1 MNFIVADIGNTFIKI
16 CTVDEKTLK
25 IKRTNLIR
33 SDKKINFLKINKIFK
48 KKIRKEVLFASVVPQ
63 KFFLLKK
70 YLKNKFDLKATEIK
84 SLNLKQLVKLDI
96 KKPNQV
102 GSDRISNAI
111 GVLKDYSSD
120 SIVIDFGTATTFDVV
135 FKKKI
140 YSGGLIA
147 PGIDLSIKNLA
158 ESTALLPVFKIKK
171 TKKIVGKN
179 TIEALRSGFYEGY
192 SGLIDRIIFKIYKH
206 YKKNFKIILTGGY
219 AYLFNKN
226 LSYKVIVDKLL
237 TIKGLVQIYRYNFL

>member
-111 GVLKDYSSD
+111 GVLKHYSSD

-158 ESTALLPVFKIKK
+158 ESTALLPIFKIKK
-171 TKKIVGKN
+171 TKKIIGKN

-219 AYLFNKN
+219 AYLFKKN
-226 LSYKVIVDKLL
+226 LNYKVIVDKFL

>member
-25 IKRTNLIR
+25 IKKTNLIR

-48 KKIRKEVLFASVVPQ
+48 KKIRKQVLFASVVPQ

-219 AYLFNKN
+219 AYLFKKN
-226 LSYKVIVDKLL
+226 LNYKVIVDKFL

>member
-111 GVLKDYSSD
+111 GVLKHYSSD

-158 ESTALLPVFKIKK
+158 ESTALLPIFKIKK

-219 AYLFNKN
+219 AYLFKKN
-226 LSYKVIVDKLL
+226 LNYKVIVDKFL

>member
-48 KKIRKEVLFASVVPQ
+48 KKIRKEVLFASVVP
-63 KFFLLKK
+63 KKLFLLKK
-70 YLKNKFDLKATEIK
+70 YLKNKFDLKVTEIK

-111 GVLKDYSSD
+111 GVLKNYSSD

-158 ESTALLPVFKIKK
+158 ESTALLPIFKIKK
-171 TKKIVGKN
+171 TKKIIGKN

-219 AYLFNKN
+219 AYLFKKN
-226 LSYKVIVDKLL
+226 LNYKVIVDKLL
-237 TIKGLVQIYRYNFL
+237 TIKGLVEIYRYNFL

>member
-111 GVLKDYSSD
+111 GVLKGYSSD

-219 AYLFNKN
+219 AYLFKKN

>member
-96 KKPNQV
+96 KNPNQV

>member
-70 YLKNKFDLKATEIK
+70 YLNNKFDLKATEIK

-219 AYLFNKN
+219 AYLFKKN

>member
-33 SDKKINFLKINKIFK
+33 SNKKINFLKINKIFK

-84 SLNLKQLVKLDI
+84 SLNLKQLIKLDI

-135 FKKKI
+135 FKKKT

-158 ESTALLPVFKIKK
+158 ESTALLPIFKIKK
-171 TKKIVGKN
+171 TKKIIGKN

-219 AYLFNKN
+219 AYLFEQN
-226 LSYKVIVDKLL
+226 LNYKVIVDKLL
-237 TIKGLVQIYRYNFL
+237 TIKGLVEIYRYNFL

>member
-48 KKIRKEVLFASVVPQ
+48 KKIRKEVLFASVVP
-63 KFFLLKK
+63 KKLFLLKK
-70 YLKNKFDLKATEIK
+70 YLKNKFDLKVTEIK

-111 GVLKDYSSD
+111 GVLKNYSSD

-158 ESTALLPVFKIKK
+158 ESTALLPIFKIKK
-171 TKKIVGKN
+171 TKKIIGKN

-219 AYLFNKN
+219 AYLFKKN
-226 LSYKVIVDKLL
+226 LNYKVIVDKLL
-237 TIKGLVQIYRYNFL
+237 TIKGLLEIYRYNFL

>member
-102 GSDRISNAI
+102 GSDRIANAI
-111 GVLKDYSSD
+111 GVLKEYSSD

-158 ESTALLPVFKIKK
+158 ESTALLPIFKIKK
-171 TKKIVGKN
+171 TKKIIGKN

-219 AYLFNKN
+219 AYLFKKN
-226 LSYKVIVDKLL
+226 LNYKVIVDKLL
-237 TIKGLVQIYRYNFL
+237 TIKGLVEIYRYNFL

>member
-33 SDKKINFLKINKIFK
+33 SDKQINFLKINKIFN

-219 AYLFNKN
+219 AYLFKKN
-226 LSYKVIVDKLL
+226 LNYKVIVDKFL

>member
-48 KKIRKEVLFASVVPQ
+48 KKIRKEVLFASVVPK

-111 GVLKDYSSD
+111 GVLKNYFSD

-158 ESTALLPVFKIKK
+158 ESTALLPIFKIKK
-171 TKKIVGKN
+171 TKKIIGKN

-219 AYLFNKN
+219 AYLFEKN
-226 LSYKVIVDKLL
+226 LNYKVIVDKLL
-237 TIKGLVQIYRYNFL
+237 TIKGLVEIYRYNFL

>member
-33 SDKKINFLKINKIFK
+33 SDKKIKFLKINKIFK

-219 AYLFNKN
+219 AYLFKKN

>member
-33 SDKKINFLKINKIFK
+33 SDKQINFLKINKIFK

-111 GVLKDYSSD
+111 GVLKHYSSD

-158 ESTALLPVFKIKK
+158 ESTALLPIFKIKK

-219 AYLFNKN
+219 AYLFKKN
-226 LSYKVIVDKLL
+226 LNYKVIVDKFL

>member
-16 CTVDEKTLK
+16 CTIDEKTLK

-48 KKIRKEVLFASVVPQ
+48 KEIRKEVLFASVVPK
-63 KFFLLKK
+63 KFSLLKK
-70 YLKNKFDLKATEIK
+70 YLKKKFDLKATEIK

-102 GSDRISNAI
+102 GSDRIANAI
-111 GVLKDYSSD
+111 GVLKKYSSD

-135 FKKKI
+135 FKKQI

-158 ESTALLPVFKIKK
+158 ESTALLPIFKIKK
-171 TKKIVGKN
+171 TKKIIGKN

-219 AYLFNKN
+219 AYLFEKN
-226 LSYKVIVDKLL
+226 LNYKVIVDKLL
-237 TIKGLVQIYRYNFL
+237 TIKGLVEIYRYNFL